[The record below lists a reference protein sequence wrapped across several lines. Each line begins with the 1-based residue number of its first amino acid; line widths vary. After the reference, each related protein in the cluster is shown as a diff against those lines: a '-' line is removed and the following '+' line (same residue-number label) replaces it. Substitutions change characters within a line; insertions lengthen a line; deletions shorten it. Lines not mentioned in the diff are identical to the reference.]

1 MEFTPEIF
9 ETLFLTLK
17 LAIITTLLL
26 LLVGIPLA
34 YWIAFSRS
42 RLRPILETLVSLP
55 LVLPPTVLGFYL
67 IVALSP
73 STVIGTFLESV
84 FDIRLVF
91 SFEGLVVGSLIYSL
105 PFMVQPLRAGLNSI
119 PPTLAEAS
127 YTLGKSKFKTLMK
140 VLLPNMK
147 PSLVTGIVL
156 TFAHTIGEFGVVL
169 MIGGNIPGITRVVS
183 IAIYNNVETLQYGA
197 ANTYAII
204 LVVLSF
210 CLLLPVSIYNTRG
223 RNESRR

>member
-17 LAIITTLLL
+17 LAFMTTLLL

-34 YWIAFSRS
+34 YWTAFSRS
-42 RLRPILETLVSLP
+42 RLRPVLETLVSLP

-73 STVIGTFLESV
+73 STIIGTFLESV

-91 SFEGLVVGSLIYSL
+91 SFEGLVLGSLIYSL
-105 PFMVQPLRAGLNSI
+105 PFMVQPLRAGFNSI

-127 YTLGKSKFKTLMK
+127 YTLGKSKFETLMK

-156 TFAHTIGEFGVVL
+156 TFAHTVGEFGVVL

>member
-1 MEFTPEIF
+1 MEFTPDIF

-17 LAIITTLLL
+17 LALITTLLL

-42 RLRPILETLVSLP
+42 RLRPVVETLVSLP

-91 SFEGLVVGSLIYSL
+91 SFEGLVLGSLIYSL
-105 PFMVQPLRAGLNSI
+105 PFMVQPLCAGLNSI
-119 PPTLAEAS
+119 PSTLAEVS
-127 YTLGKSKFKTLMK
+127 YTLGKSKVETLMK

-169 MIGGNIPGITRVVS
+169 MIGGNIPGITRVAS

-204 LVVLSF
+204 LFVLSF
-210 CLLLPVSIYNTRG
+210 CLLLPVSIYNTRA
-223 RNESRR
+223 RK